1 MGTETKSNSYTGQ
14 ISTSGGN
21 PKVMKDSLS
30 LVRQTVNQ
38 QTQSESQLQSQSQSQ
53 SNQVQNQ
60 LNSNSNS
67 YQNESEKEPQLIKR
81 DIRPKQQEDKSRKE
95 AIVPFVPIFVEE
107 ADVIQGAKELL
118 KVIRPTWDLSHVEF
132 KSFTDGITNKLVGCF
147 HKESTELSHENGG
160 PYLPIKTQESE
171 EEEEA
176 TTVIIEKDDD
186 NDDDDAVAA
195 AENGAPVQYSDNVVL
210 VRIYG
215 NKTDLLIDRKAE
227 TQNFLLLHTYG
238 LAPSLYATFKN
249 GLVYEYVPGTT
260 LNTDSVLCPEIWPLV
275 ARRMAEMHR
284 KVRKHGESSATKPL
298 PMIWTKTQSFLDLV
312 PERFSDAE
320 KHKRVKGTFLPICR
334 LRDEFNKLY
343 EYLEALDSPIVFSHN
358 DLLLGNVVYTK
369 SLNTVNFI
377 DYEYADYNFQA
388 FDIGNHFAE
397 MCGVDEVDYSRYP
410 KRDFQLRWLR
420 VYLEEYLQ
428 RSYIQ
433 NEEVELLYVQVNQF
447 ALASHIFWTVWSLL
461 QAEHSTIDFDYVGY
475 AFLRYNEYLAR
486 KEEFLSLTAAKNNK

>member
-38 QTQSESQLQSQSQSQ
+38 HSQ

-67 YQNESEKEPQLIKR
+67 YPNESDNEHDNNSR
-81 DIRPKQQEDKSRKE
+81 DIQAKQEDKSRKE

-147 HKESTELSHENGG
+147 HNEISKLRDENGG
-160 PYLPIKTQESE
+160 SYLPIKTQGLSPVQSE
-171 EEEEA
+171 DP
-176 TTVIIEKDDD
+176 VIIEKDDEEFT
-186 NDDDDAVAA
+186 DDLAA
-195 AENGAPVQYSDNVVL
+195 DGALVQYSDNVVL

-298 PMIWTKTQSFLDLV
+298 PMIWKKTQSFLDLV

-320 KHKRVKGTFLPICR
+320 KHKRVKETFLPIGR
-334 LRDEFNKLY
+334 LREEFNKLY

-358 DLLLGNVVYTK
+358 DLLLGNVIYTQ

-410 KRDFQLRWLR
+410 KRDFQLKWLR

-428 RSYIQ
+428 RSHIQ
-433 NEEVELLYVQVNQF
+433 SQEVELLYVQVNQF

-486 KEEFLSLTAAKNNK
+486 KVEFLSLTAAKNNK

>member
-30 LVRQTVNQ
+30 LVRQSVKQ
-38 QTQSESQLQSQSQSQ
+38 QSQ
-53 SNQVQNQ
+53 SNPLQNHW
-60 LNSNSNS
+60 NSNSHS
-67 YQNESEKEPQLIKR
+67 YPNEIENENEHNTR
-81 DIRPKQQEDKSRKE
+81 DIRPKQEDKSTKE

-132 KSFTDGITNKLVGCF
+132 KSFTDGITNQLVGCF
-147 HKESTELSHENGG
+147 HKESTEKLSDANGG
-160 PYLPIKTQESE
+160 SYLPIKTQGLSPVQSE
-171 EEEEA
+171 DP
-176 TTVIIEKDDD
+176 VIIEKDEDEG
-186 NDDDDAVAA
+186 
-195 AENGAPVQYSDNVVL
+195 ENADEDETVDGFADGAPVQYSDNVVL

-249 GLVYEYVPGTT
+249 GLVYEYVPGNT

-284 KVRKHGESSATKPL
+284 KVKKHGDGTGEAVKPL

-320 KHKRVKGTFLPICR
+320 KHKRVKGTFLPIGR
-334 LRDEFNKLY
+334 LREEFNKLY
-343 EYLEALDSPIVFSHN
+343 EYLVALDSPIVFSHN
-358 DLLLGNVVYTK
+358 DLLLGNVIYTK

-377 DYEYADYNFQA
+377 DYEYADLNFQA

-397 MCGVDEVDYSRYP
+397 MCGVDEVDYTRYP
-410 KRDFQLRWLR
+410 KRDFQLQWLR

-428 RSYIQ
+428 RSHIQ
-433 NEEVELLYVQVNQF
+433 NEEVERLYVQVNQF

-486 KEEFLSLTAAKNNK
+486 KEEFLSLTAEQNNK

>member
-38 QTQSESQLQSQSQSQ
+38 QSQ

-67 YQNESEKEPQLIKR
+67 NTNINTNTQSEHENELNTS
-81 DIRPKQQEDKSRKE
+81 DIRQKQEDKSRKE

-147 HKESTELSHENGG
+147 HKEISKLRDENGG
-160 PYLPIKTQESE
+160 SYLPIKSE
-171 EEEEA
+171 DP
-176 TTVIIEKDDD
+176 VIIEKVDDELFTDQNQTTDDD
-186 NDDDDAVAA
+186 
-195 AENGAPVQYSDNVVL
+195 GALVQYSDNVVL

-284 KVRKHGESSATKPL
+284 KVRKHGESSATVKPM
-298 PMIWTKTQSFLDLV
+298 PMIWKKTQSFLDLV

-320 KHKRVKGTFLPICR
+320 KHKRVKETFLPIGR
-334 LRDEFNKLY
+334 LREEFNKLY
-343 EYLEALDSPIVFSHN
+343 EYLEALNSPIVFSHN
-358 DLLLGNVVYTK
+358 DLLLGNVIYTQ

-410 KRDFQLRWLR
+410 KREFQLQWLR

-428 RSYIQ
+428 RSHIQ
-433 NEEVELLYVQVNQF
+433 TEEVELLYVQVNQF

-486 KEEFLSLTAAKNNK
+486 KVEFLSLTAAKNNK